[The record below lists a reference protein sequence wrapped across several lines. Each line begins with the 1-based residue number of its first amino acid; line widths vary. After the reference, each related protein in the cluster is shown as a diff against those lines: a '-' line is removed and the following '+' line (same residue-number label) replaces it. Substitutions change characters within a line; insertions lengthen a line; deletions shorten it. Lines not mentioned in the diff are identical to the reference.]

1 MQQFLAL
8 SLSLIFFLTACS
20 GTDSVT
26 RKSWSE
32 HKNTIYLQDLTSNK
46 NDFQDAGDQ
55 LRLALED
62 QFADT
67 LFLVAEEKKHARF
80 QMKYKVTE
88 FNKGS
93 RLKRMATFGI
103 DDGSRARIKVKVA
116 LFSEEGIL
124 GQWEV
129 ESWVGGGI
137 TGGSASQLF
146 EQVAEQI
153 LQHLKGF

>member
-1 MQQFLAL
+1 MQKILTL

-26 RKSWSE
+26 RKPWSK
-32 HKNTIYLQDLTSNK
+32 HQNTIHLQDLTSK
-46 NDFQDAGDQ
+46 INDFPYAGDQ
-55 LRLALED
+55 LRLALEN
-62 QFADT
+62 QLAHT
-67 LFLVAEEKKHARF
+67 LFLVAEQKKHARF
-80 QMKYKVTE
+80 HLKYKVTG

-116 LFSEEGIL
+116 LFSEEGVL

-129 ESWVGGGI
+129 ESWIGGGI

-146 EQVAEQI
+146 ERVAKQI
-153 LQHLKGF
+153 LKHLKGF